1 MGKTRCAAK
10 SGKRVP
16 IFNHDQTRMNR
27 MKQISTFALTALL
40 LSTSLS
46 AVADDTTAT
55 PEPAMSD
62 KTIAAIGLALGSN
75 GLTAQAIF
83 SASPSV
89 NVRLG
94 AQGFALKR
102 DFKQSG
108 VDYTADAD
116 VKNYSSIVDWM
127 PGDDHSFRLSL
138 GAVDHRNHVDVTGK
152 STLAGQK
159 TTTTTVTTATTSTTT
174 VSDGSTSVSVT
185 ANANGSTTLKYAGE
199 TYKIDPNKDYV
210 YNGVTYRIKVDPVS
224 KQSVVVN
231 QTTNV
236 QTSLVTELTDVVA
249 QTRLDANVQWEGFA
263 PYIGMGFGQ
272 PFNHNRAWSWSLD
285 VGTYYMGKPT
295 VEGQATCL
303 GGSEACAALAGAIN
317 DDMDKQLKDLRSKL
331 NKVTFMPVA
340 TVGLS
345 YRF

>member
-1 MGKTRCAAK
+1 
-10 SGKRVP
+10 
-16 IFNHDQTRMNR
+16 
-27 MKQISTFALTALL
+27 MKHITTLGFTALL

-46 AVADDTTAT
+46 AFADAPATT
-55 PEPAMSD
+55 ESEMSD
-62 KTIAAIGLALGSN
+62 KTIAAIGLAVGSN

-89 NVRLG
+89 NVRFG
-94 AQGFALKR
+94 ANGFTLKH
-102 DFKQSG
+102 DFTQSG

-116 VKNYSSIVDWM
+116 FKNYSSIVDWM
-127 PGDDHSFRLSL
+127 PGESHSFRLSL
-138 GAVDHRNHVDVTGK
+138 GAVDHRNHVDVMGQ
-152 STLAGQK
+152 SSLAGQK
-159 TTTTTVTTATTSTTT
+159 TTTTTVNTTTT
-174 VSDGSTSVSVT
+174 VSDGSTSISVT

-231 QTTNV
+231 QATNV
-236 QTSLVTELTDVVA
+236 QTSLVTELTNVVA
-249 QTRLDANVQWEGFA
+249 QSRLDASVQWDGFA
-263 PYIGMGFGQ
+263 PYVGMGFGQ
-272 PFNHNRAWSWSLD
+272 PFNHNRAFSWSID

-317 DDMDKQLKDLRSKL
+317 DDMDKQLKELRSKL
-331 NKVTFMPVA
+331 DKVTFMPVA
-340 TVGLS
+340 TIGLS